1 MTLNIQLHKLFHHNM
16 SILYIIFYEMHMN
29 CRRVP
34 SCIIVHSKT
43 WITHSLRAHW
53 CWPGVSATTQQS
65 GYKRCETKNQTHFG
79 FVQATFKIIRN
90 HSRLVQRS
98 GNLWSKQYDWTW
110 HWTCVTSSALQG
122 QQHCPLDWATIFPG
136 IPGSH
141 AFPIIHRPGANAT
154 TLQSQGTSW
163 GALPKQENLVNYINH
178 SK

>member
-1 MTLNIQLHKLFHHNM
+1 MRCIWIVDEYRCASLSIQ
-16 SILYIIFYEMHMN
+16 II
-29 CRRVP
+29 R
-34 SCIIVHSKT
+34 
-43 WITHSLRAHW
+43 ITHSLRAHW

-79 FVQATFKIIRN
+79 FVQATYKIIQKSFATCTKVRK
-90 HSRLVQRS
+90 SMI
-98 GNLWSKQYDWTW
+98 KATW
-110 HWTCVTSSALQG
+110 LNMTLGICHFFCFAEPTTLPIG
-122 QQHCPLDWATIFPG
+122 LGPATIFPG

-163 GALPKQENLVNYINH
+163 GALPKQENRVNFINH